1 MQSPATDLPTY
12 IPSDTVIS
20 GVLKKVLH
28 STVVTM
34 EIEREFL
41 HFEDNKTVTHTPLPS
56 AIQYKSSLYFDKW
69 ADKGSSTKQHC
80 CTKITLEM

>member
-1 MQSPATDLPTY
+1 MSSKHVCVYDIECKMQSPATDLPTY

-41 HFEDNKTVTHTPLPS
+41 HFEDNKTVTHTPP
-56 AIQYKSSLYFDKW
+56 KRN
-69 ADKGSSTKQHC
+69 T
-80 CTKITLEM
+80 M